1 MSDFKAQLEK
11 IQTEFIQEEHRTEN
25 EFNIFNAL
33 YNNREEK
40 LHSRFISY
48 LLSPT
53 SRHGMGYKFLKSF
66 IEVLSEHGHGEK
78 LNKFDLSNCEVI
90 PDEKN
95 KVEYKKIDILIKNAY
110 KQAIVIENKIYARD
124 SNHENKP
131 QEQQIQLNRYC
142 KVLEED
148 GITDIITIYLTLD
161 RHNPEREDEIKYHP
175 IKIDY
180 HREIPKWLDKCIEIA
195 DNCFLLKNIL
205 LQYKSVIL
213 TLTNNLDRVEELKG
227 LIDENIN
234 EDLDNTWEERNY
246 IYSMDDFK
254 HVKWHTIE
262 EFWRELADSIGGD
275 PFNAKIK
282 HRITIEE
289 ISGIVHKNW
298 KGSYGITF
306 ELGNGEEWY
315 IVNDK
320 INGLTY
326 GNCGIEINDKEED
339 KNWFIAFKDE
349 NKRINLTDF
358 NNKETF
364 MLINAK
370 NRKDTIEKIIDSV
383 AKKSK

>member
-1 MSDFKAQLEK
+1 
-11 IQTEFIQEEHRTEN
+11 
-25 EFNIFNAL
+25 
-33 YNNREEK
+33 
-40 LHSRFISY
+40 
-48 LLSPT
+48 
-53 SRHGMGYKFLKSF
+53 MGYKFLKSF

-90 PDEKN
+90 PNEKN

-124 SNHENKP
+124 SNHENKS

-234 EDLDNTWEERNY
+234 EDFENTWKQKDY

-262 EFWRELADSIGGD
+262 EFWRELAQ
-275 PFNAKIK
+275 KLIK
-282 HRITIEE
+282 ELKVE
-289 ISGIVHKNW
+289 ISKEIDIKDITKVVHDK
-298 KGSYGITF
+298 KGSTGINF
-306 ELGNGEEWY
+306 RLDNGEEWY
-315 IVNDK
+315 IVNDNK
-320 INGLTY
+320 NGLSY
-326 GNCGIEINDKEED
+326 GINKKDKKD
-339 KNWFIAFKDE
+339 DDWDYINKN
-349 NKRINLTDF
+349 INFTNF
-358 NNKETF
+358 NNEETF

-370 NRKDTIEKIIDSV
+370 ERGNKINEIINMLK
-383 AKKSK
+383 ANPLLMKSKES